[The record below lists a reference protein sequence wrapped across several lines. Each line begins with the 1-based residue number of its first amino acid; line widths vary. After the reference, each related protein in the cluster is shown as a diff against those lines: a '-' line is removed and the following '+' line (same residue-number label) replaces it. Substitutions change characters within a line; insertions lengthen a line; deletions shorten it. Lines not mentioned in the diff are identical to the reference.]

1 MTSCFLLFKPLYN
14 IMTGFFRNIN
24 MQIPD
29 NQSMIFHLE
38 ICSMS
43 SYRKDV
49 LVSKCKY
56 ISINLESLP
65 SSGELE
71 RKLLWTSLPA
81 EWGTTMLSLQ
91 LRYFGC
97 GPLIKIK
104 LHHRAIIFTPS
115 LTLTAGTLARNR
127 HKINPIPT
135 MTRLSSIGSPKIE
148 SDLMLIGDITQYGHH
163 WKGQL

>member
-1 MTSCFLLFKPLYN
+1 
-14 IMTGFFRNIN
+14 
-24 MQIPD
+24 
-29 NQSMIFHLE
+29 MIFHLE

-65 SSGELE
+65 SSGQVR
-71 RKLLWTSLPA
+71 RKLLWTPLRPSQLSQC
-81 EWGTTMLSLQ
+81 GTTMVSLQ

-104 LHHRAIIFTPS
+104 LHLPATLSFTPS
-115 LTLTAGTLARNR
+115 LTLALVEPWGET
-127 HKINPIPT
+127 H
-135 MTRLSSIGSPKIE
+135 IGATQYQHIDKIE
-148 SDLMLIGDITQYGHH
+148 LNRISKNRIWSDVDWRYHPIWSSLKRSVIKTSL
-163 WKGQL
+163 

>member
-1 MTSCFLLFKPLYN
+1 MS
-14 IMTGFFRNIN
+14 GFFSKYKYAN
-24 MQIPD
+24 PD

-65 SSGELE
+65 SSGKVR
-71 RKLLWTSLPA
+71 RKLLWTPLRPSQLSQC
-81 EWGTTMLSLQ
+81 GTTMVSLQ

-115 LTLTAGTLARNR
+115 LTLPAGTLVRNT
-127 HKINPIPT
+127 HYYINPIPT